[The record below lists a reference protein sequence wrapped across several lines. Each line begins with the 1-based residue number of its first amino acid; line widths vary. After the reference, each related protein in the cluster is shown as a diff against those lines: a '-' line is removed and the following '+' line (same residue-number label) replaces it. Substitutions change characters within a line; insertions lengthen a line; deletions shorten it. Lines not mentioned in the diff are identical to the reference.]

1 MSAND
6 NKKDMKKGN
15 GTCLQDTY
23 RWLMATTMRQSN
35 CTIIHALVT
44 RISDELVHP
53 HAVIYEKE
61 TNRIHEI
68 SNSFKGRGKNVV
80 LPFEFWKNLGNV
92 TQIKHYTAREM
103 TAKLLETKMWDFYH
117 LTD

>member
-1 MSAND
+1 MSATGN
-6 NKKDMKKGN
+6 KDMKNGT

-23 RWLMATTMRQSN
+23 RWLMTTTERQQSN

-68 SNSFKGRGKNVV
+68 SNSFKGR
-80 LPFEFWKNLGNV
+80 
-92 TQIKHYTAREM
+92 TAI
-103 TAKLLETKMWDFYH
+103 D
-117 LTD
+117 